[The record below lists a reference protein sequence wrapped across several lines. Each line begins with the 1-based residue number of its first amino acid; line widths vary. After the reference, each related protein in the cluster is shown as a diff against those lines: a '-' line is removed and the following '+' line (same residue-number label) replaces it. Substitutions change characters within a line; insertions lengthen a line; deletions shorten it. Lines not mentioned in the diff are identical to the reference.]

1 MKFLVMHYHTKFSLE
16 IAACMTLHRLLK
28 VYGFLCNMEKMDCTS
43 DLLKQ
48 DQNCTSPKGILK
60 LKIACLSSSKIA
72 RETLQLLVNYIHE
85 SIYIEAN
92 LQACNTYMRN

>member
-1 MKFLVMHYHTKFSLE
+1 
-16 IAACMTLHRLLK
+16 
-28 VYGFLCNMEKMDCTS
+28 MDCTS

-48 DQNCTSPKGILK
+48 DQNYTSPKGILK
-60 LKIACLSSSKIA
+60 LKIASLFSSKIA
-72 RETLQLLVNYIHE
+72 RETLLLLVNYIHE